1 MLGENK
7 SDFAADTLAVML
19 TVKTLNLSETKKLLL
34 QEELTMT

>member
-7 SDFAADTLAVML
+7 SDFAADTLSVML
-19 TVKTLNLSETKKLLL
+19 TVKTLNLSETKKLLP